1 MKNQRSI
8 LPYSRG
14 WLFIV
19 PIFLLFLYFSNGKNT
34 LSEPL
39 NLRPEVG
46 TRGLGLSGAFISSAD
61 DATSPLWNPAGL
73 AILQRGNLIYDLSQG
88 AFSLAYPIKPIGTFG
103 INFLDLNGG
112 DRFLVEHASNPI
124 GSFELGS
131 NQALLSYARKLGPLQ
146 LGASTGYS
154 RAPYH
159 GSRWAQNYDLGMVTE
174 LSPYLR
180 LGMRLRDI
188 SGVTIRHENGQILQT
203 FDQQLALGAALTP
216 HPIIRWRN
224 RVNIIAPGFGTS
236 LEIGNETLTAR
247 VGSAF
252 SFNTDTAAQSW
263 SAGFS
268 LSQLGKQLHYT
279 YLNHGNL
286 EYKHLVS
293 IGMSFGGQQ
302 LTSQQSETKTEKQQS
317 DGEDTTPIQPREANP
332 TIQTQPPEQKPA
344 KYKTVQI
351 AEKYNI
357 DVELILA
364 IVHTESNFN
373 PLAVSQNG
381 AAGLMQMMPYTA
393 QEIGLKVPKYSN
405 KRKPTRNAN
414 TDERFNPTKNLHA
427 GLTYFKKLL
436 EKYNGD
442 LTLALGAYNVGPG
455 RVRVHGP
462 LIGRGKRYAKKV
474 ITRSQLYRDNAEQM
488 EVDLKRLEAALN
500 N

>member
-8 LPYSRG
+8 LSYSKRG

-34 LSEPL
+34 LSDPL

-73 AILQRGNLIYDLSQG
+73 ATLQRGNLIYDLSQG
-88 AFSLAYPIKPIGTFG
+88 ALSLAYPIKSIGTFG

-112 DRFLVEHASNPI
+112 DRFLVEHTSNPI

-131 NQALLSYARKLGPLQ
+131 NQALFSYARKLGPFQ

-154 RAPYH
+154 RAPYY
-159 GSRWAQNYDLGMVTE
+159 GSRWAQNYDIGMVTE
-174 LSPYLR
+174 LNPHLTV
-180 LGMRLRDI
+180 GMRLRDI

-216 HPIIRWRN
+216 HPIIRWHN
-224 RVNIIAPGFGTS
+224 RLNIIDPGFGTS
-236 LEIGNETLTAR
+236 LEIGNETITAR

-252 SFNTDTAAQSW
+252 SFNTDIPVQSW

-279 YLNHGNL
+279 YLNHGDL

-302 LTSQQSETKTEKQQS
+302 PISQKPEIQTEKQQPHV
-317 DGEDTTPIQPREANP
+317 EDTTPIQLTAANK
-332 TIQTQPPEQKPA
+332 TIQTLKPS

-351 AEKYNI
+351 AEKYNV
-357 DVELILA
+357 DVEFLLA
-364 IVHTESNFN
+364 IVYAESNFN
-373 PLAVSQNG
+373 PLAVSKSG
-381 AAGLMQMMPYTA
+381 AAGLMQMMPHTA
-393 QEIGLKVPKYSN
+393 RELGLKVPKYSN
-405 KRKPTRNAN
+405 KLKPTRNAN
-414 TDERFNPTKNLHA
+414 IDERFNPTKNLHA
-427 GLTYFKKLL
+427 GLAYFKKLL
-436 EKYNGD
+436 EKYRDD
-442 LTLALGAYNVGPG
+442 LTLTLGAYNVGPG
-455 RVRVHGP
+455 RVRVRGP
-462 LIGRGKRYAKKV
+462 LISRGKRYAKKV
-474 ITRSQLYRDNAEQM
+474 ITRSQFYRDNAEQM
-488 EVDLKRLEAALN
+488 EVDLKRLEAVLN